1 MAKAKKGYNCNTWI
15 KDKGKLKPIFW
26 ESKDLAIAYLK
37 DTINSM
43 EKGTVTKV
51 ECFFEKSAKLL
62 RVGVGSL
69 TLLTVV

>member
-15 KDKGKLKPIFW
+15 KDKGKSKPILPIFW

-37 DTINSM
+37 GTINSM

-51 ECFFEKSAKLL
+51 ECFFAEKSE
-62 RVGVGSL
+62 
-69 TLLTVV
+69 